1 MPKISVIMPI
11 LNSAAYLREC
21 MDSVVGQTLKDIEIL
36 PVDAG
41 STDGSLEILE
51 AYASRDSR
59 VRIIRSA
66 RKSVGYQYNLG
77 LAEAR
82 GEYIGFVESDDYIAL
97 NMFEILLGYAEPY
110 ELDWV
115 KGNYVCFMDYPR
127 VGRQMIPVNDEKY
140 CGAGTVF
147 NPQECPRQY
156 IREIF
161 ICRGIYRTD
170 FIRKNRIRLN
180 ETDGAS
186 FQDTGFILQAF
197 MYATKALYIDDY
209 LYYYRRDNQG
219 ASSHQVNTVRFE
231 IDEVEYITDM
241 IRKNPDLYRTFWGV
255 NYIRAMERFLSSY
268 ERVPRISECEAE
280 ILRDVNRYRDYLMN
294 GITNRDDFWE
304 LCELSGQFRE
314 LTWLMESLEKFEEE
328 YRSIETKKD
337 NLLRNGIQKVLDW
350 PKVIIFGCGDNGSGI
365 TSLLLRLNRN
375 EIVCLSDNDEHKW
388 NQNYMGIQVIPPME
402 LKVDPETIVL
412 IANRKYFYE
421 IRVQLMD
428 LGIPDRQIWLSPP
441 IMRIRGTNILRE
453 GDILPLK

>member
-1 MPKISVIMPI
+1 
-11 LNSAAYLREC
+11 
-21 MDSVVGQTLKDIEIL
+21 
-36 PVDAG
+36 
-41 STDGSLEILE
+41 
-51 AYASRDSR
+51 
-59 VRIIRSA
+59 
-66 RKSVGYQYNLG
+66 
-77 LAEAR
+77 
-82 GEYIGFVESDDYIAL
+82 
-97 NMFEILLGYAEPY
+97 
-110 ELDWV
+110 
-115 KGNYVCFMDYPR
+115 
-127 VGRQMIPVNDEKY
+127 MI
-140 CGAGTVF
+140 
-147 NPQECPRQY
+147 
-156 IREIF
+156 
-161 ICRGIYRTD
+161 
-170 FIRKNRIRLN
+170 
-180 ETDGAS
+180 
-186 FQDTGFILQAF
+186 
-197 MYATKALYIDDY
+197 
-209 LYYYRRDNQG
+209 
-219 ASSHQVNTVRFE
+219 
-231 IDEVEYITDM
+231 
-241 IRKNPDLYRTFWGV
+241 
-255 NYIRAMERFLSSY
+255 
-268 ERVPRISECEAE
+268 
-280 ILRDVNRYRDYLMN
+280 